1 MIASRK
7 RTLTAGVAAVLLSTF
22 LLGAGFG
29 PRAGR
34 EHGRRGR
41 HHPTPNEMAIAVK
54 FLDLTEDQ
62 KAAWREIL
70 QAKHQ
75 AAQPFVE
82 EIVALEAEL
91 KDLLSD
97 PDPDAAEVGAL
108 VIELS
113 SLREEV
119 RAIRADA
126 SAELLATLDDDQLD
140 IVDAVAAAAPY
151 AIAVPAFR
159 DLGLI

>member
-1 MIASRK
+1 M
-7 RTLTAGVAAVLLSTF
+7 V
-22 LLGAGFG
+22 
-29 PRAGR
+29 
-34 EHGRRGR
+34 
-41 HHPTPNEMAIAVK
+41 IAVK

-70 QAKHQ
+70 QAKHET
-75 AAQPFVE
+75 AQPLVE

-97 PDPDAAEVGAL
+97 PDPDVAEVGAL

-113 SLREEV
+113 GLREEV

-126 SAELLATLDDDQLD
+126 SAELLSTLDDDQLE